1 MKELLQPDDL
11 KLRSSMTLFSLV
23 AVSDSEF
30 REVIE
35 KYFGGQKDP
44 RTMKLLNVYS

>member
-1 MKELLQPDDL
+1 MGYPDDI

-30 REVIE
+30 SEVIE

-44 RTMKLLNVYS
+44 RTMELLKVQS